1 MRLHSGYF
9 CLIFVS
15 TLTLV
20 QSNPVSFADE
30 PGVPPV
36 VARALRDSPF
46 GQRGIRASKAR
57 ARQHATS
64 QTSGLS
70 FANAVDYS
78 SGGEDAV
85 LTVVA
90 DVNGDGKPDLVVANS
105 CPPNSSTCPS
115 PTDEGSVGVLL
126 GNGDGT
132 FRPPVVYDSG
142 GVLATWVAVA
152 DVNGDGKPDLVVT
165 NLCVNTSSCANGTV
179 SVLLGNGDGTFQAAV
194 AYDSGG
200 IAAESVA
207 VADMNGDRKPDL
219 VVSNC
224 TNCSTYGDGSVAV
237 LLGNGDGTFQAAHA
251 IDSGGYAP
259 LSIAVAD
266 VNGDGKPDVVVGQ
279 CSGPTFGCFPGE
291 VGVLFGH
298 GDGTLQTAVN
308 YSSGADVP
316 MAIAVADVNGDGK
329 LDVLVSNQGTD
340 DLHLNG
346 AVGVLLGN
354 GDGTFQPPVIYDAG
368 GVGTAGLAVADVNGD
383 GELDVVVTDKLGS
396 CQTGSTVAVLLGN
409 GDGTFQAA
417 AGFCFTGS
425 LPTSVAAADVNGDGR
440 ADLIATNNF
449 GTTSGISVVG
459 VLINTGTTVV
469 LSPPSLNFAPQ
480 APGTSSSPQTV
491 TLTNR
496 GIAALTLSGITI
508 SGANAAGFTQTNNC
522 PSALAVNASCQIKVT
537 SVPQSPGSQNASL
550 NVADNAPD
558 SPQTVALTGIGQDFS
573 LAVAPGTT
581 SVTPGQAGNYTV
593 TVSPL
598 SGFSQ
603 KVTLT
608 CSGAPP
614 QSTCTLNPSSVTL
627 NGSSNATANIA
638 VATSGTS
645 AELIYPGRTSP
656 PGLLALWLAPLSL
669 GLVVLGRPDGGQGGT
684 RLLRV
689 LALVCLFAVGFSVS
703 SCGGGGSSK
712 GGGSGT
718 PTGTYVVSVTGTFSS
733 GSAELTHTAKFT
745 LVVQ

>member
-1 MRLHSGYF
+1 L
-9 CLIFVS
+9 
-15 TLTLV
+15 
-20 QSNPVSFADE
+20 N
-30 PGVPPV
+30 
-36 VARALRDSPF
+36 
-46 GQRGIRASKAR
+46 
-57 ARQHATS
+57 
-64 QTSGLS
+64 
-70 FANAVDYS
+70 FANAVDYG
-78 SGGEDAV
+78 SGGEEATSV
-85 LTVVA
+85 AVA

-152 DVNGDGKPDLVVT
+152 DVNGDGKPDLLVT

-291 VGVLFGH
+291 VGVLLGN

-308 YSSGADVP
+308 FSSGADVP
-316 MAIAVADVNGDGK
+316 VAIAVADVNGDGK

-383 GELDVVVTDKLGS
+383 GELDVVVTDKVGS
-396 CQTGSTVAVLLGN
+396 CLTVSTVAVLLGN

-417 AGFCFTGS
+417 AGFCFTGF
-425 LPTSVAAADVNGDGR
+425 LPTSVAVADVNGDGR
-440 ADLIATNNF
+440 PDLIATNNF
-449 GTTSGISVVG
+449 GTTFSDQPEFCP
-459 VLINTGTTVV
+459 TG
-469 LSPPSLNFAPQ
+469 
-480 APGTSSSPQTV
+480 
-491 TLTNR
+491 
-496 GIAALTLSGITI
+496 
-508 SGANAAGFTQTNNC
+508 
-522 PSALAVNASCQIKVT
+522 
-537 SVPQSPGSQNASL
+537 
-550 NVADNAPD
+550 
-558 SPQTVALTGIGQDFS
+558 
-573 LAVAPGTT
+573 
-581 SVTPGQAGNYTV
+581 AGN
-593 TVSPL
+593 
-598 SGFSQ
+598 Q
-603 KVTLT
+603 
-608 CSGAPP
+608 
-614 QSTCTLNPSSVTL
+614 
-627 NGSSNATANIA
+627 
-638 VATSGTS
+638 
-645 AELIYPGRTSP
+645 
-656 PGLLALWLAPLSL
+656 
-669 GLVVLGRPDGGQGGT
+669 
-684 RLLRV
+684 
-689 LALVCLFAVGFSVS
+689 
-703 SCGGGGSSK
+703 
-712 GGGSGT
+712 
-718 PTGTYVVSVTGTFSS
+718 
-733 GSAELTHTAKFT
+733 
-745 LVVQ
+745 